1 MLQLNLEISRRE
13 EEINALSEQLTE
25 LDKSQL
31 TGELD
36 LLAEQE
42 NTLVKLLALAKQS
55 NDKIQVG
62 TLGESKR
69 LACTNT
75 EHGPGYDQHLCL
87 LP

>member
-62 TLGESKR
+62 TLGESER
-69 LACTNT
+69 LVCTNT

>member
-13 EEINALSEQLTE
+13 EEINALSEQLAE

-42 NTLVKLLALAKQS
+42 NTLVRLLALAKQS
-55 NDKIQVG
+55 NDKIQVWRRG
-62 TLGESKR
+62 SQLVDGAG
-69 LACTNT
+69 ACRSLSSMTS
-75 EHGPGYDQHLCL
+75 CL
-87 LP
+87 L